1 MLDIP
6 LIDKIVKLLFV
17 CMPPELILSDEID
30 ETKVPH
36 GRLVELMRCYN
47 REYSDTE
54 ADLISQYHLERTKG
68 HNVYLSLTQVAGD
81 LLDVRNNQMCCRYE
95 YMLRWREISR
105 EIGEDILACAF
116 LADDFKKN
124 HRNWGNF
131 TWNIVLGHD
140 NKQLNAIMSDGISD
154 NHFHLFG
161 SAPVFPLIWLRMMN
175 DINHG
180 KYMAGLMGIDQSR
193 RHFQYNLSGV
203 KEHFSAQILILHA
216 ALMRAVMYD
225 ALQEKAFSREYH
237 KKIYEFQEIL
247 KSGKRIVNKQENV
260 RKFVQKLRL
269 KTMASDGSLMPDY
282 TLHGSKEPEKYSN
295 WLFSGERKLIYNML
309 CDILVTNRL
318 PESVQKLLYPY
329 LVIRTWFRK
338 ELVQSNDN
346 IGFENFSAYNRR
358 KGYFLPVNATAKEKK
373 IFWQTRERNQ
383 NLKWMVQHAV
393 LESFRLKNLRSL
405 EIRITPADDFA
416 ANIKQIETYDRLLGT
431 SEDKK
436 ETGQYKDGQGI
447 LSMHQFYYVYHFAKK
462 KDEAPK
468 DTPCMGCR
476 HRKLRNKLE
485 RQVKSIIKMR
495 RLRPEIA
502 CRIRGID
509 ACAMEIGCRPEVFA
523 CAFRELRR
531 DVPFALD
538 EEIARHVIM
547 KYLGIGAEEYFA
559 ELHENVPQLSIT
571 YHAGEDFLDPIDGL
585 RALDEALR
593 FLNMGSGDR
602 FGHATVLGLD
612 LKQWYYRKGYCIHL
626 TKQDYLDNAM
636 WFYMMIM
643 EFQVEGCELLKDY
656 LYKEFLETFHDIYL
670 ENRKDTEDL
679 RIVEKASIFDY
690 YEAWKL
696 RRDDPDDYKTG
707 KWMPE
712 TLMKYGHGMMPS
724 NISKDDRDHK
734 DLLISNLYYLYH
746 FDSKVKEQGNA
757 VIEKSISKIY
767 VQGVVKLQKCMQEK
781 IAQKGIGIE
790 INPSSNLAI
799 STMRTYA
806 DHPVLNL
813 YTLGL
818 GDQRNVTQMFVS
830 INTDDRGVFQTSL
843 ENEYALLAS
852 SVENLTDENGKKL
865 YTPQAVYEWLNHIR
879 VMGNQQ
885 VF

>member
-1 MLDIP
+1 MSDIP
-6 LIDKIVKLLFV
+6 LIDKMVKLLFV
-17 CMPPELILSDEID
+17 CMPVELILSDEID
-30 ETKVPH
+30 ETKVPY

-47 REYSDTE
+47 QEYSDTE
-54 ADLISQYHLERTKG
+54 AELISQYYLECTKG

-81 LLDVRNNQMCCRYE
+81 LLNVRNNQICCRYE
-95 YMLRWREISR
+95 HILRWRDISR

-124 HRNWGNF
+124 HRNWGDF

-161 SAPVFPLIWLRMMN
+161 SAPVFPLIWLRIMN

-180 KYMAGLMGIDQSR
+180 KYMAGLMGIDQNR
-193 RHFQYNLSGV
+193 RHYQYNLTGV

-225 ALQEKAFSREYH
+225 ALQEKDFSREYH
-237 KKIYEFQEIL
+237 KKVHEFHEIL
-247 KSGKRIVNKQENV
+247 KSGKRITHKQENI

-269 KTMASDGSLMPDY
+269 KTLASDGSLMPDY
-282 TLHGSKEPEKYSN
+282 TLHGSKEPETYSN

-346 IGFENFSAYNRR
+346 IGFENFSVYNRR

-393 LESFRLKNLRSL
+393 LESFQLQNLKSL
-405 EIRITPADDFA
+405 EIRITPEDNFA
-416 ANIKQIETYDRLLGT
+416 ANVKQIKTYDRLLGS
-431 SEDKK
+431 SEGKK
-436 ETGQYKDGQGI
+436 TIGQYIEEQGV
-447 LSMHQFYYVYHFAKK
+447 LPLHQFYYVYHFAKK
-462 KDEAPK
+462 KDEMLT
-468 DTPCMGCR
+468 DGLRMECR
-476 HRKLRNKLE
+476 HKKLRNKLE
-485 RQVKSIIKMR
+485 RQVESIIKMR

-523 CAFRELRR
+523 CAFHELRR

-538 EEIARHVIM
+538 DRTVRHVVM
-547 KYLGIGAEEYFA
+547 KYLGMSSEEYFTS
-559 ELHENVPQLSIT
+559 LHENIPQLSIT
-571 YHAGEDFLDPIDGL
+571 YHAGEDFLDPVDGL

-593 FLNMGSGDR
+593 FLDMESGDR

-612 LKQWYYRKGYCIHL
+612 LGQWYYQKCYCIHL
-626 TKQDYLDNAM
+626 KKQDYLDNVV

-643 EFQVEGCELLKDY
+643 EFQIEGCELLKDY
-656 LYKEFLETFHDIYL
+656 LHKEYLEVFHDIYL
-670 ENRKDTEDL
+670 KNRKDTEDL

-696 RRDDPDDYKTG
+696 RGKDPDSYNARRCQSADR
-707 KWMPE
+707 
-712 TLMKYGHGMMPS
+712 MKYRYGMMLS
-724 NISKDDRDHK
+724 NTSEEDTGHK
-734 DLLISNLYYLYH
+734 DLLISHLYYLYH
-746 FDSKVKEQGNA
+746 FDLKTKEQGNM
-757 VIEKSISKIY
+757 VVEKGIPRIY
-767 VQGVVKLQKCMQEK
+767 AEGAVKLQKCMQEK

-790 INPSSNLAI
+790 TNPSSNLAI

-806 DHPVLNL
+806 DHPILNL

-818 GDQRNVTQMFVS
+818 GDQRDVTQMFIS

-852 SVENLTDENGKKL
+852 SVENLTDENGIKL

-879 VMGNQQ
+879 IMGNQQ

>member
-1 MLDIP
+1 MSDIP
-6 LIDKIVKLLFV
+6 LTDKIVKLLFV
-17 CMPPELILSDEID
+17 CMPTELILSDEID
-30 ETKVPH
+30 ETKLPH
-36 GRLVELMRCYN
+36 GRLVELLRCYN
-47 REYSDTE
+47 QEYSDTE
-54 ADLISQYHLERTKG
+54 ADLISQYHLECTKG
-68 HNVYLSLTQVAGD
+68 HNVYLSLTQAAGD
-81 LLDVRNNQMCCRYE
+81 LLDVRNNQICCRYE
-95 YMLRWREISR
+95 HILRWREISR
-105 EIGEDILACAF
+105 EIGEDILVCSF
-116 LADDFKKN
+116 LADEFKKN
-124 HRNWGNF
+124 HRHWGNF

-175 DINHG
+175 DVNHG

-193 RHFQYNLSGV
+193 RHFQYTLTGV
-203 KEHFSAQILILHA
+203 KEHFSAQVLILHA
-216 ALMRAVMYD
+216 VLMRAVMYD
-225 ALQEKAFSREYH
+225 ALQEKAFSREYY
-237 KKIYEFQEIL
+237 KKVYECQEIL
-247 KSGKRIVNKQENV
+247 KSGKRIIHKQENI

-269 KTMASDGSLMPDY
+269 KTLTLDGSLMPDY
-282 TLHGSKEPEKYSN
+282 TLHGSKEPETYSN

-318 PESVQKLLYPY
+318 PESVHKLLYPY

-338 ELVQSNDN
+338 ELVQSNDS
-346 IGFENFSAYNRR
+346 IGFENFSVYNRR

-416 ANIKQIETYDRLLGT
+416 ANIKQIETYDRLLGI
-431 SEDKK
+431 SKDKK
-436 ETGQYKDGQGI
+436 ETGQYNEAQGI
-447 LSMHQFYYVYHFAKK
+447 LSPHQFYYVYHFAKK
-462 KDEAPK
+462 EDETLTDALY
-468 DTPCMGCR
+468 TGCR
-476 HRKLRNKLE
+476 HSRLRGKLK

-495 RLRPEIA
+495 KLRPEIA

-523 CAFRELRR
+523 SAFQELRK

-538 EEIARHVIM
+538 EETARHMIM
-547 KYLGIGAEEYFA
+547 KYLGIDAEVYFA
-559 ELHENVPQLSIT
+559 DLNENVPQLNIT
-571 YHAGEDFLDPIDGL
+571 YHAGEDFLDPVDGL
-585 RALDEALR
+585 RALDEAQR

-612 LKQWYYRKGYCIHL
+612 LEHWYYRKGYCIHL
-626 TKQDYLDNAM
+626 AKQDYLDNVM

-643 EFQVEGCELLKDY
+643 EFQIEDCELLKDY
-656 LYKEFLETFHDIYL
+656 LYREFLEAFHDIYL
-670 ENRKDTEDL
+670 EKRKDTDDL

-707 KWMPE
+707 KWLPKD
-712 TLMKYGHGMMPS
+712 LRIYGHDMMTS
-724 NISKDDRDHK
+724 NVSENEMDHK
-734 DLLISNLYYLYH
+734 NLMTSSLYYLYH

-757 VIEKSISKIY
+757 VIEKSIPKIY
-767 VQGVVKLQKCMQEK
+767 VQGALKLQKCMQEK

-799 STMRTYA
+799 STMKTYA

-818 GDQRNVTQMFVS
+818 GDQRDVTQMFVS